1 MSGIHIYPAGEKPN
15 VKYYSFPWRSD
26 ATCYN
31 FHVPEIMVPD
41 DRIEE
46 MITDPLEVETL
57 VVTADLE
64 DYSFISKMKNLK
76 QLYLY
81 NAYHLENLFAFE
93 KLVKLRQLMIMHG
106 GILCMDSIDSLLV
119 NKKKALD
126 ASKKDIRALITYG
139 MEGMY
144 IHADKPEIVFD
155 SWYTWG
161 VPVAEF
167 MVCLANNDPEYESD
181 LQNIEGDFS
190 HSISVTENMFKG
202 GANMRA
208 ITIKTKGE
216 YAVTELKNGRESI
229 KEIIGGDIEGLTYA
243 GHTDLIMFLNET
255 GKIFGLD
262 TNALASIFSLEF
274 AETTPF
280 IYGDVV
286 ICGLDE
292 EGATC
297 GLTDEQVEKFMK
309 ILDGID

>member
-1 MSGIHIYPAGEKPN
+1 MLRIHIYPAGEKPKG
-15 VKYYSFPWRSD
+15 KYYSFPWRSD
-26 ATCYN
+26 AICYN
-31 FHVPEIMVPD
+31 FHVPKIMVPD

-64 DYSFISKMKNLK
+64 DYDFISKMENLT
-76 QLYLY
+76 QIYLY
-81 NAYHLENLFAFE
+81 DARHLEDLSAIEN
-93 KLVKLRQLMIMHG
+93 LVKLSQLMIMHSR
-106 GILCMDSIDSLLV
+106 ISCMDGIDSLLI
-119 NKKKALD
+119 NKKRALD
-126 ASKKDIRALITYG
+126 ASKKDLRAFLTYG
-139 MEGMY
+139 MEGVY
-144 IHADKPEIVFD
+144 IHADDPEIVFD

-167 MVCLANNDPEYESD
+167 MVCLAKNDPEDESD
-181 LQNIEGDFS
+181 LQNIEGAFP
-190 HSISVTENMFKG
+190 HNISVTENMFKG

-208 ITIKTKGE
+208 ITIRTNGE
-216 YAVTELKNGRESI
+216 YEVTELINGRESI

-243 GHTDLIMFLNET
+243 GHTDFIMFLNET

-292 EGATC
+292 EGATSD
-297 GLTDEQVEKFMK
+297 LTDEQVKEFMK